1 MGAGTEYIYIHSS
14 LRSRSN
20 LRFQEVNILETGL
33 RPDEIDT
40 RISRPGSKEIDFT
53 FKASPRLL
61 TLNSNFFFFFFVNL
75 QIVSKDVRRS
85 LSIKDR
91 EGKGWRGTKRRGTTL
106 ASEGARYVGQL
117 VKR

>member
-1 MGAGTEYIYIHSS
+1 MGAGTEYIYIHPS

-61 TLNSNFFFFFFVNL
+61 TLNSNFFFFFCKFANRL
-75 QIVSKDVRRS
+75 ERCSTIPFDQRPR
-85 LSIKDR
+85 
-91 EGKGWRGTKRRGTTL
+91 GKGM
-106 ASEGARYVGQL
+106 EGNEEERNDVGL
-117 VKR
+117 